1 MSSSNPIEN
10 SRTRISGDDLLRLE
24 ERRED
29 DSISHFGTRGSN
41 SIIDHRVRSSLNR
54 CLGEKFLS
62 PRLARVR
69 RGERGR
75 TMLITDPLITRRASS
90 VCPAAA
96 SAMNGAHQRRITTI
110 NRTSFHQRISS
121 VILAGCILQ
130 IKRGG
135 MKDLY

>member
-1 MSSSNPIEN
+1 MI
-10 SRTRISGDDLLRLE
+10 RLAISGHEVRP
-24 ERRED
+24 
-29 DSISHFGTRGSN
+29 N

>member
-1 MSSSNPIEN
+1 
-10 SRTRISGDDLLRLE
+10 
-24 ERRED
+24 
-29 DSISHFGTRGSN
+29 
-41 SIIDHRVRSSLNR
+41 
-54 CLGEKFLS
+54 
-62 PRLARVR
+62 
-69 RGERGR
+69 
-75 TMLITDPLITRRASS
+75 MLITDPLITRRASSLS

-110 NRTSFHQRISS
+110 NRTTFHQRISS